1 MSNLRILTYNV
12 SWEGYEGKLSRTADG
27 TRCIQNGI
35 NKCTA
40 NVVGLITKTDANL
53 ILLQEATIDVK
64 LLPSRYQHVLHR
76 SGQETMLTLYDPK
89 VTGKV
94 YRVIPGEFEPGYPYL
109 ITVFDGLVVIN
120 IHRSHTSNPTLD
132 TQTLELAMR
141 PYFPSLLQ
149 SRAVIIGGD
158 FNDELKSSPQFFK
171 KQLDAGLTIQTQ
183 KTCCSWSYGTAEKSY
198 NYLYDYIAID
208 ERLTFEYLGLPIN
221 ADQNV
226 QYSDH
231 LPVLAIVSLSMTTY
245 DDSIRYGILKEDS
258 VLYRGL
264 DKTCDIV
271 KSSVRPGRPE
281 WFSQFKPVSEIYM
294 PNVHTGSKGCF
305 FVLKTTRPLKLIQIW
320 NAVTMPV
327 IIRMYLDGLKNKT
340 VTQIEYDAF
349 RVFSGYGI
357 DKHPTATVP
366 SPVRKLALDNGFVNL
381 DIYRSMAQRPTV
393 SSITQDHVAS
403 IKQVSQGVIEIYGLQ
418 WGPGK
423 DQFERTSTNSA
434 DMTVMDT
441 LARFFPGYDG
451 IYAAP
456 VPSTYHTGT
465 FSEEYILFPDVMSK
479 VKEHARV
486 GGRRRIRT
494 RRLRRLA
501 NVVTTH
507 RTPHAHRKPL
517 RKAS

>member
-1 MSNLRILTYNV
+1 
-12 SWEGYEGKLSRTADG
+12 
-27 TRCIQNGI
+27 
-35 NKCTA
+35 
-40 NVVGLITKTDANL
+40 
-53 ILLQEATIDVK
+53 
-64 LLPSRYQHVLHR
+64 
-76 SGQETMLTLYDPK
+76 
-89 VTGKV
+89 
-94 YRVIPGEFEPGYPYL
+94 
-109 ITVFDGLVVIN
+109 
-120 IHRSHTSNPTLD
+120 
-132 TQTLELAMR
+132 
-141 PYFPSLLQ
+141 
-149 SRAVIIGGD
+149 
-158 FNDELKSSPQFFK
+158 
-171 KQLDAGLTIQTQ
+171 
-183 KTCCSWSYGTAEKSY
+183 
-198 NYLYDYIAID
+198 
-208 ERLTFEYLGLPIN
+208 
-221 ADQNV
+221 
-226 QYSDH
+226 
-231 LPVLAIVSLSMTTY
+231 
-245 DDSIRYGILKEDS
+245 
-258 VLYRGL
+258 
-264 DKTCDIV
+264 
-271 KSSVRPGRPE
+271 
-281 WFSQFKPVSEIYM
+281 M

-486 GGRRRIRT
+486 GGRHRRGT

-517 RKAS
+517 RKTR